1 MAIVLLRVQQRELV
15 AVVHGKQIAMLLR
28 ELDRLVGQAHELR
41 AVLVPLGLVHGC
53 QLVRVVADRLELL
66 GVELQLVHDGVERDG
81 VRFASLR
88 AELEGFELREEG
100 GERGEHLSEQ
110 NDGGQGCCRREDPKT
125 VAVGQHTK
133 RGVYICRSQPVRG
146 KPIP

>member
-15 AVVHGKQIAMLLR
+15 AVVHGKQFAMLRR

-41 AVLVPLGLVHGC
+41 AVLVPLGLVHGRK
-53 QLVRVVADRLELL
+53 LVRVVADRLELL

-100 GERGEHLSEQ
+100 GERGEHLGEQ
-110 NDGGQGCCRREDPKT
+110 NEGDEA
-125 VAVGQHTK
+125 VAVTGNPRLLQSASTR
-133 RGVYICRSQPVRG
+133 RGGG
-146 KPIP
+146 KYM

>member
-41 AVLVPLGLVHGC
+41 AVLVPLGLVPER

-66 GVELQLVHDGVERDG
+66 GVELQLVHDGVELAG
-81 VRFASLR
+81 VRIGLRVSRMSSRASSFSKR
-88 AELEGFELREEG
+88 ALIVV
-100 GERGEHLSEQ
+100 Q
-110 NDGGQGCCRREDPKT
+110 T
-125 VAVGQHTK
+125 W
-133 RGVYICRSQPVRG
+133 
-146 KPIP
+146 

>member
-1 MAIVLLRVQQRELV
+1 
-15 AVVHGKQIAMLLR
+15 
-28 ELDRLVGQAHELR
+28 
-41 AVLVPLGLVHGC
+41 
-53 QLVRVVADRLELL
+53 
-66 GVELQLVHDGVERDG
+66 

-110 NDGGQGCCRREDPKT
+110 NDGGQSCCRRGTPRLLQS
-125 VAVGQHTK
+125 AS
-133 RGVYICRSQPVRG
+133 RGVCIYRPQPVRG